1 MFLTWSIRVLRY
13 QIVLLS
19 AIMDEGNGVVIYR
32 IQTVYWFD
40 T

>member
-19 AIMDEGNGVVIYR
+19 AIMDERNGVVIYR
-32 IQTVYWFD
+32 IQTVYLFD